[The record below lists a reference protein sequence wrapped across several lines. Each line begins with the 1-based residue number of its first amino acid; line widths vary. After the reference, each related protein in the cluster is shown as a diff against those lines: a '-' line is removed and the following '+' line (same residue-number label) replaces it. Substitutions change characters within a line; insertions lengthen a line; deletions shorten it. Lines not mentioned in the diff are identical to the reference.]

1 MSNNLLEMAAF
12 YTRGDLTLTNGFPVF
27 LIAVIVR
34 IIALKQHN
42 AAGFAV
48 AKKRD
53 RVVGGFLQ
61 KVLPLFL
68 LAMILM
74 I

>member
-1 MSNNLLEMAAF
+1 MFLSVLWTIA
-12 YTRGDLTLTNGFPVF
+12 YIILTGNGFPVF

-34 IIALKQHN
+34 IVALEQYN

>member
-1 MSNNLLEMAAF
+1 MAAF
-12 YTRGDLTLTNGFPVF
+12 YTRGGLTLTNGFPVF

-34 IIALKQHN
+34 IIALEQHN